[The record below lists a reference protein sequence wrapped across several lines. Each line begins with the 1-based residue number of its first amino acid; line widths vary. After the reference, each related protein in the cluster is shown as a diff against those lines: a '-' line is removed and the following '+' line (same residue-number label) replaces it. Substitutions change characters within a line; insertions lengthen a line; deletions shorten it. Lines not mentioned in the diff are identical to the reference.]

1 MDADVKALQCEMC
14 SEEVWKCAQ
23 CLGLND
29 KMYDGLHWFCDKCEE
44 IIVDGIG
51 SFSNKLLS
59 SLHKLME
66 KSDLT
71 EQKLCDVRANVGQKI
86 NDTAIK
92 LEQLI
97 NDKVKAV
104 ETGVKHLITQQQSS
118 NEMQTCSAETQ
129 IKQSLVDVGMVRSVW

>member
-1 MDADVKALQCEMC
+1 M
-14 SEEVWKCAQ
+14 
-23 CLGLND
+23 
-29 KMYDGLHWFCDKCEE
+29 
-44 IIVDGIG
+44 
-51 SFSNKLLS
+51 
-59 SLHKLME
+59 HKLME

-71 EQKLCDVRANVGQKI
+71 EQKLCDVTANVDQKI

-129 IKQSLVDVGMVRSVW
+129 IK